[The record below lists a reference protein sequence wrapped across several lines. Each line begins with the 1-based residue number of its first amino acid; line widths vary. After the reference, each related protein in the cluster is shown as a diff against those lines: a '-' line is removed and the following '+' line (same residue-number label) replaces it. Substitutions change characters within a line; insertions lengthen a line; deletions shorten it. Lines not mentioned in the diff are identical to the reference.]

1 MIVSE
6 LILKDFMHHNVF
18 MKSYYN
24 GWLIEHLELY
34 SSYLPFT
41 SQNSANENKEEKGL
55 PREGLSRLQPPL
67 PMEKEMGKDMG

>member
-1 MIVSE
+1 
-6 LILKDFMHHNVF
+6 
-18 MKSYYN
+18 
-24 GWLIEHLELY
+24 LY

-41 SQNSANENKEEKGL
+41 SQNSVNENEEEKGL